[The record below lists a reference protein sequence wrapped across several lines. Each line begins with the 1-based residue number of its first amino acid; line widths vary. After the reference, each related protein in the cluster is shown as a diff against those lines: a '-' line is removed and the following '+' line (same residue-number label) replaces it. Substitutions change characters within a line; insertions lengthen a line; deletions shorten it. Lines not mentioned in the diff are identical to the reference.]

1 MARSSLASDVIDL
14 MICRKSLDRW
24 WKTLKNMMKL
34 IILPI
39 SLWLLLD
46 IANNIAMD
54 TMFIL
59 WEHELQMG
67 RFRLSYHSK
76 RVPSQQVWASSRS
89 FAYFVFTQLQYLH
102 HSAIH
107 QEAWWV
113 SFDSKSTKG
122 EFTSKFEFVKFGGK
136 KKTSILPTTVGFSS
150 IHVALFGLFWPWG
163 KFEWFSLVAIISGEV
178 LWDGLLCLSL
188 NHGSLPI

>member
-1 MARSSLASDVIDL
+1 MGLEDVLQVLGSWVSWFPQPATAARSSLVTDVIDF
-14 MICRKSLDRW
+14 MIRKSSDRW

-34 IILPI
+34 MILPI
-39 SLWLLLD
+39 SLWVLLV
-46 IANNIAMD
+46 IANNIAMENHHVC
-54 TMFIL
+54 L

-67 RFRLSYHSK
+67 RFRLSYHYQ

-122 EFTSKFEFVKFGGK
+122 EFTIVYFQ
-136 KKTSILPTTVGFSS
+136 IR
-150 IHVALFGLFWPWG
+150 IRRIW
-163 KFEWFSLVAIISGEV
+163 
-178 LWDGLLCLSL
+178 
-188 NHGSLPI
+188 